1 MWEGKDEEIIRRS
14 ISFGSIIGWSNS
26 SCLFLRKSLSSSSSA
41 VLQGP
46 TSSYH
51 RLSQSMRLFSE
62 EEGETETSRGIK
74 QRRRRRWRGVDWFR
88 RVLSIRRAVYSG
100 LAGGRSTVSSEEES
114 TERKERRK
122 MSSWLPEP
130 DRRWP
135 LQGFEYKNPVH
146 INRIAHGT
154 KGSYSYGD

>member
-26 SCLFLRKSLSSSSSA
+26 SGLFLRKSLSSSSSA

-46 TSSYH
+46 TSCYH

-74 QRRRRRWRGVDWFR
+74 QRRRRRWRG
-88 RVLSIRRAVYSG
+88 
-100 LAGGRSTVSSEEES
+100 
-114 TERKERRK
+114 
-122 MSSWLPEP
+122 
-130 DRRWP
+130 
-135 LQGFEYKNPVH
+135 
-146 INRIAHGT
+146 
-154 KGSYSYGD
+154 